1 MMPSAPTRRARKGFS
16 LAELL
21 AVLAVLAILT
31 GLAWPRLLGMLTRSE
46 LTEAGKRVRSA
57 LVRARLRAIESGQP
71 WVFRFTPGTGRFE
84 VLPARARFEEGRA
97 GLGPDM
103 AASSAGGFEAGTAT
117 FGSADQPSNILLRP
131 FGETLPGGV
140 VFESHKA
147 SSLLIE
153 SDPSA
158 AIDGPAGQGPDDG
171 QIDQRLL
178 FQANGRA
185 PDARIVLVGPDGRR
199 LEVVFRGLTG
209 TATVGSPLRKTTESL
224 PEDDFGALPGSR
236 APGTRPSPEAAP
248 SVPSADSTES
258 DEAFWSEFLAE
269 G

>member
-21 AVLAVLAILT
+21 AVLAVLAILA

-57 LVRARLRAIESGQP
+57 LVQARLRAIESGQP
-71 WVFRFTPGTGRFE
+71 WIFRFTPGTGRFE

-103 AASSAGGFEAGTAT
+103 AASSAGHFEAGTAA
-117 FGSADQPSNILLRP
+117 FRSADQPSNILLRP

-147 SSLLIE
+147 SSLFE
-153 SDPSA
+153 SDLSA

-199 LEVVFRGLTG
+199 LEVVFRGLIG

-224 PEDDFGALPGSR
+224 PEDDFGALPDSR
-236 APGTRPSPEAAP
+236 APGTRLSPEAAP

-258 DEAFWSEFLAE
+258 EEAFWSEFLAE